1 MVVCLVRRLV
11 VSNLSWITFSSQIF
25 SQNVIDITCGVT
37 SFELEYVLELLADLV
52 IKLNSVT

>member
-25 SQNVIDITCGVT
+25 SQNVSDITCRVT

-52 IKLNSVT
+52 IKLYSVT